1 MEIKFSVAG
10 ETDLDTVLAF
20 MEAYYEYDHIPFVV
34 SFARTVLEKMIRD
47 ASLGRVW
54 LICVGDDPIGY
65 LVIALGFSLEYG
77 HDAFIDELYLRADYR
92 GRGIGT
98 QAMRFAE
105 DAARE
110 MGVQSLHLEVEH
122 ENVEAQGFYR
132 KLGYEDHNRY
142 LLTKRLAGYT

>member
-1 MEIKFSVAG
+1 MIEIKFRTAG
-10 ETDLDTVLAF
+10 ETDLNTVLEF
-20 MEAYYEYDHIPFVV
+20 MDAYYEYDQIPFEA
-34 SFARTVLEKMIRD
+34 SFARTALEKMVRD

-54 LICVGDDPIGY
+54 LICAGDQPIGY
-65 LVIALGFSLEYG
+65 FAIALGFSLEYG

-110 MGVQSLHLEVEH
+110 MGVQALHLEVEH
-122 ENVEAQGFYR
+122 DNVEAKVFYR
-132 KLGYEDHNRY
+132 KQGYEDHQRY
-142 LLTKRLAGYT
+142 LLTKRLDR